1 MRCSERDVP
10 PDGDAGCRDPNG
22 RAIPK
27 KLLVVDDE
35 AGICTVVTCV
45 AGALGLSTRVIREPS
60 DAIEAFVD
68 FAPDAVLLDMI
79 MPGKDGVDLLHEMLL
94 AGVPAKFILMSGY
107 GETFMRL
114 AKGVAAFHG
123 VAQPATLNKPFRREA
138 LVALLR
144 TTLSFGSGVE
154 PADTGET
161 TVL

>member
-1 MRCSERDVP
+1 MP
-10 PDGDAGCRDPNG
+10 ADGNAGCRDPNG

-27 KLLVVDDE
+27 KLLVIDDE
-35 AGICTVVTCV
+35 AGICTVVTRV
-45 AGALGLSTRVIREPS
+45 AAALGLSTRVIREPL
-60 DAIEAFVD
+60 DATEAFVD

-94 AGVPAKFILMSGY
+94 TGVPAKFILMSGY

-123 VAQPATLNKPFRREA
+123 VEQPATLSKPFRREA
-138 LVALLR
+138 LEALLR
-144 TTLSFGSGVE
+144 ATLSFGSDIE
-154 PADTGET
+154 PADTGGT